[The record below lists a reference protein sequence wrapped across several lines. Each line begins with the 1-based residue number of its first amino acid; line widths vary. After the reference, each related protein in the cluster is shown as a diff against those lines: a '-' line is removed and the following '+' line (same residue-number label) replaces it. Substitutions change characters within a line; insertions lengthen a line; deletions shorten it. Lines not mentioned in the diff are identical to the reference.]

1 MVHALGCP
9 PDEVAFAELL
19 GDAGLNAAR
28 LELATSEDIAN
39 KRIIPR
45 AFDRVLVILGD
56 EMAADKHLEAGM
68 LGVAQCGMSVV
79 GIWDRDAVS
88 NEMHPA
94 VRRYSDRQITWN
106 FKDLLQSIV
115 SKSPQMFQSL
125 VGEPTRR
132 HKVTHH
138 NCGVRLAGFLYLFR
152 NFCKHLDF
160 PLLHFWPLG
169 EKDRI
174 MWYVGDRLP

>member
-1 MVHALGCP
+1 MLS
-9 PDEVAFAELL
+9 
-19 GDAGLNAAR
+19 DASLNAAK
-28 LELATSEDIAN
+28 LNLATSEDIAN

-56 EMAADKHLEAGM
+56 ETAADKHLEAGK
-68 LGVAQCGMSVV
+68 LGATRRGMSVV
-79 GIWDRDAVS
+79 GIWDRGAVG

-94 VRRYSDRQITWN
+94 VRRYSDRQIPWN

-115 SKSPQMFQSL
+115 SKSPQMFQSP
-125 VGEPTRR
+125 VGGPTRR
-132 HKVTHH
+132 HKVTNHS
-138 NCGVRLAGFLYLFR
+138 CGVRLAGFLYLFR
-152 NFCKHLDF
+152 NFCKHLDL
-160 PLLHFWPLG
+160 PHLRFWPLG